1 MSTSNGRET
10 DTLLSR
16 DTFLEPA
23 LEGGQTRHD
32 QCYLSCDRT
41 KSDPRGWSPLYKW
54 TIVLLLTLMGFCVS
68 FSCLSIVPVSSEI
81 ISELSGTKYGSNYAN
96 VLVVT
101 IWELGEAAGP
111 LIIAPLSENFGRRP
125 VANVANLLFV
135 LSNVLAAICQNPST
149 YILARVCSGLTVT
162 CNVLN
167 PAIIGDMFA
176 PQHRGSPLSLIML
189 APFMGG
195 AIGLAFGGIATEIWG
210 WRWLVGIASALA
222 GTASLLFL
230 VSFRETYQGLGPA
243 PGIQH
248 TQPSVDTNTYGS
260 GSKPRFFASF
270 ARPFAIFRSSGVLT
284 CLALYGSVAF
294 SNFYN
299 VFTTLPDIL
308 ETRYD
313 INPFDAG
320 QVMLSFSAGSAVGI
334 VFCHLTIDRIY
345 TNLSISWGSYGGR
358 PEFKLPLTLV
368 GAFMLPFGILLY
380 GWSAEFAH

>member
-358 PEFKLPLTLV
+358 PEFKLPLTLC
-368 GAFMLPFGILLY
+368 
-380 GWSAEFAH
+380 